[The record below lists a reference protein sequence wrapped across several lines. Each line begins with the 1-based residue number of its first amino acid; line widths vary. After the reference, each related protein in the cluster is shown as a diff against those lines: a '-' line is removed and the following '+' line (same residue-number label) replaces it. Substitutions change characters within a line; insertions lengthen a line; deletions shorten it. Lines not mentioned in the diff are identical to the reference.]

1 MPSNVLHLHIKQILL
16 CIIWIFTEKE
26 GDEIK
31 SRLTFK
37 IYSTVIIPIQINTI
51 ISKLGQ
57 AEEHSGGAVVPQ
69 MGGETGSSRV
79 DESGT
84 AVSSEATTSH
94 QVSFW
99 FQLYNSIKIHF
110 DF

>member
-1 MPSNVLHLHIKQILL
+1 M
-16 CIIWIFTEKE
+16 
-26 GDEIK
+26 
-31 SRLTFK
+31 
-37 IYSTVIIPIQINTI
+37 

-94 QVSFW
+94 QVSC
-99 FQLYNSIKIHF
+99 I
-110 DF
+110 

>member
-1 MPSNVLHLHIKQILL
+1 MI
-16 CIIWIFTEKE
+16 
-26 GDEIK
+26 
-31 SRLTFK
+31 
-37 IYSTVIIPIQINTI
+37 IIPIQINII

-94 QVSFW
+94 QVSF
-99 FQLYNSIKIHF
+99 I
-110 DF
+110 